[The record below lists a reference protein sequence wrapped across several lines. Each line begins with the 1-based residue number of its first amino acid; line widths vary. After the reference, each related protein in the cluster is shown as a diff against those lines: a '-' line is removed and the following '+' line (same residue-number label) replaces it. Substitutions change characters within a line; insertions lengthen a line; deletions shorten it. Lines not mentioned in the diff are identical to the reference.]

1 MPFIPGMS
9 RLEHMAAA
17 ITNGNIGA
25 VRTLI
30 SNGVD
35 VSQGTSDANGRA
47 MFRRSNCYMTL
58 LQHALLLRQFEIARL
73 LVEAGA
79 NPNISGTDAQSP
91 FFLVLSSNLNDAGT
105 LSMLQLF
112 GAAGAEFCE
121 PSYWPLDDT
130 SYATAYYVS
139 FATDMFKVQT
149 AAWIE
154 LVDGFSPVQMCVSA
168 GNAAMLR
175 RWIDNPCTVWNCVP
189 SLPSLAVQPVMRTM
203 VDSIMKPWSPS
214 RHNLFHSAHRD
225 TVRVIHEI
233 SKASARKFRR
243 GYRLYATVPHEIWE
257 LILQLMGREG
267 FPLRTQ
273 PSYNRDPNAIPLG
286 C

>member
-1 MPFIPGMS
+1 
-9 RLEHMAAA
+9 MAAA

-30 SNGVD
+30 SNGVA
-35 VSQGTSDANGRA
+35 VRQGRTDADRQV
-47 MFRRSNCYMTL
+47 MFCRPSCYMTL
-58 LQHALLLRQFEIARL
+58 LQHALLRRQYEIARL

-79 NPNISGTDAQSP
+79 NPNISGTDARSP
-91 FFLVLSSNLNDAGT
+91 FFLVLDSNLNDAET

-121 PSYWPLDDT
+121 PSYWPLEHAE
-130 SYATAYYVS
+130 YATAHYVS
-139 FATDMFKVQT
+139 LATDMLKVQT

-168 GNAAMLR
+168 GNVVMLR
-175 RWIDNPCTVWNCVP
+175 RWIDNPCTIWNCVP
-189 SLPSLAVQPVMRTM
+189 SLPSLAVQPAMRTL

-243 GYRLYATVPHEIWE
+243 DCRLYATVPHEIWV
-257 LILQLMGREG
+257 LILQWMGREG
-267 FPLRTQ
+267 FPLRVQ

>member
-1 MPFIPGMS
+1 MS
-9 RLEHMAAA
+9 SLEHMTLA

-35 VSQGTSDANGRA
+35 VSQGVIRNNGVVRP
-47 MFRRSNCYMTL
+47 RHYTTL
-58 LQHALLLRQFEIARL
+58 LQHALTRRQFEIARL

-79 NPNISGTDAQSP
+79 NPNISGNHTRRP
-91 FFLVLSSNLNDAGT
+91 FFLVLSSNLSDAET
-105 LSMLQLF
+105 LSMIQLF

-121 PSYWPLDDT
+121 LSYWPFDDT
-130 SYATAYYVS
+130 EYALSYYVS
-139 FATDMFKVQT
+139 FATDLNKIQT
-149 AAWIE
+149 AAWFE
-154 LVDGFSPVQMCVSA
+154 FVNGFSPVQMCVSA
-168 GNAAMLR
+168 GNVAMLR

-189 SLPSLAVQPVMRTM
+189 SLPSLAVQPVMRTL

-243 GYRLYATVPHEIWE
+243 GHRMYATVPHEIWE
-257 LILQLMGREG
+257 LILQWMGREG
-267 FPLRTQ
+267 FPLRVQ